1 MYGQMYWATPLNL
14 SIQAFV
20 VPLPQVCKITL
31 LAMWPAFTNKY
42 FHEMSFLL
50 LYIFHNQLEVI
61 KSDFQKYT

>member
-20 VPLPQVCKITL
+20 VPLPQVRKITL

-50 LYIFHNQLEVI
+50 L
-61 KSDFQKYT
+61 